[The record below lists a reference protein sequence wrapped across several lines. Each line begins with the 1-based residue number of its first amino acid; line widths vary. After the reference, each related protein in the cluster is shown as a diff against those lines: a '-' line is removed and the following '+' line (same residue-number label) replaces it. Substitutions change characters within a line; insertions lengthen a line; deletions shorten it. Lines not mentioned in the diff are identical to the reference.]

1 MGVFLKTCDDSGC
14 HKCLPH
20 ARGGVS
26 QAIHELIGYGL
37 SSPRTWGCFC
47 RQKTFS
53 YDSSVFP
60 THVGVFPNT
69 TYSEVTGAGLPHAR
83 GGVSLAVLEMDG
95 RLWVF
100 PTHVGVFRFEFWIAP
115 KASGLPHARGGV
127 SSTRRFSSFRPM
139 SSPRTWGCFRKSGAC
154 WLSCLVFPTHVGV
167 FPRRGP
173 PIHT

>member
-1 MGVFLKTCDDSGC
+1 MVFLLKINVFPTHVGVFLKTCDDSGC

-60 THVGVFPNT
+60 THVGVFPPISAFCDRRT
-69 TYSEVTGAGLPHAR
+69 RLPHAR
-83 GGVSLAVLEMDG
+83 GGVSMPGHGYQRSPA
-95 RLWVF
+95 
-100 PTHVGVFRFEFWIAP
+100 
-115 KASGLPHARGGV
+115 
-127 SSTRRFSSFRPM
+127 
-139 SSPRTWGCFRKSGAC
+139 SSPRTWGCFWIKSVPC
-154 WLSCLVFPTHVGV
+154 TSKNVFPTHVGV
-167 FPRRGP
+167 FPHLRFQRGEKSCLP
-173 PIHT
+173 HARGGVS